1 MLEPIKALGRSAA
14 TRAGTAARSALT
26 AAGKLKSNEEEYIVG
41 LDIGTEVVKAL
52 VGRVTPEGDI
62 EVIGV
67 GRQHQKLSD
76 MQAGAI
82 ADIVSVVQNCDK
94 ALGQAEEQAGVS
106 ARTAVIGIAG
116 ELVKGT
122 TTTVRV
128 TRKQSNK
135 QIDIEEMERIIHVVQ
150 QRAELRAKQQ
160 LAVEL
165 GGKEVDV
172 RLVNSAL
179 VSIEIDGYPVTNPI
193 GFQGK
198 DVVVQ
203 LYTAFAPMIHIAALE
218 RTAQELDLDLL
229 AVAAEPF
236 AVSRSVIGNKQSGNF
251 SAILMDVGGGTTDI
265 AVINDGGVQG
275 TKMFGIG
282 GRAYTRAIERGLG
295 IEFDEAEHL
304 KLALG
309 EGTVPAQKKKEAD
322 EALDKTVEVWTSG
335 VELALSEFDQLDHLP
350 HRMFLCGGGSS
361 LDALVDALEKTE
373 WYRTLPFTRKPSVHH
388 IRPDQVV
395 GITDKTG
402 DVTDHTFI
410 TALGLLRVGLDT
422 LQFTE
427 NDSGSIRDKIDR
439 MLQV

>member
-1 MLEPIKALGRSAA
+1 MLDRLKDLSRNAA
-14 TRAGTAARSALT
+14 TRAGGAAARI
-26 AAGKLKSNEEEYIVG
+26 KSKDTQYLVA
-41 LDIGTEVVKAL
+41 LDIGTENVKAL
-52 VGRVTPEGDI
+52 IGRVLPAGDI

-67 GRQHQKLSD
+67 GRAHQKLSD
-76 MQAGAI
+76 MQGGAV

-94 ALGQAEEQAGVS
+94 ALSQAEEQAQVS

-122 TTTVRV
+122 TTTIRV
-128 TRKQSNK
+128 SRKRSQDE
-135 QIDIEEMERIIHVVQ
+135 IDIEEMERIIHAVQ
-150 QRAELRAKQQ
+150 GRAEQRAKQQ

-165 GGKEVDV
+165 GGKEVEV

-203 LYTAFAPMIHIAALE
+203 LYTAFAPMIHIGALE

-236 AVSRSVIGNKQSGNF
+236 AVSRSVIGDRQSTNF

-282 GRAYTRAIERGLG
+282 GRAYTRSIERYVGV
-295 IEFDEAEHL
+295 EFDEAEEL
-304 KLALG
+304 KLQLG
-309 EGTVPAQKKKEAD
+309 SGELSAKQAAEVENAV
-322 EALDKTVEVWTSG
+322 DKTADVWIDG
-335 VELALSEFDQLDHLP
+335 VELALSEFDKLDHLP

-361 LDALVDALEKTE
+361 LDALMAELEKTD
-373 WYRTLPFTRKPSVHH
+373 WYRRLPFTRRPSVHH

-395 GITDKTG
+395 GIKDITG

-422 LQFTE
+422 LQFSE
-427 NDSGSIRDKIDR
+427 KDRGSIRDKIDR

>member
-1 MLEPIKALGRSAA
+1 MLSRFKELGKAAA
-14 TRAGTAARSALT
+14 TRAGAAANRAT
-26 AAGKLKSNEEEYIVG
+26 DAAGRLRSKEDQYIVA

-52 VGRVTPEGDI
+52 IGKVTPLGDI

-67 GRQHQKLSD
+67 GREHQKLSD
-76 MQAGAI
+76 MQAGAV

-94 ALGQAEEQAGVS
+94 ALGRAEEQAGVS

-122 TTTVRV
+122 TTTIRV
-128 TRKQSNK
+128 SRKDAK
-135 QIDIEEMERIIHVVQ
+135 AQIDIEEMERIIHAVQ
-150 QRAELRAKQQ
+150 QRAEKRAKQQ

-203 LYTAFAPMIHIAALE
+203 LYTAFAPMIHIGALE
-218 RTAQELDLDLL
+218 RVAQELDLDLL

-236 AVSRSVIGNKQSGNF
+236 AVSRSVIGDRQSTNF

-282 GRAYTRAIERGLG
+282 GRAYTRSIERGLG
-295 IEFDEAEHL
+295 VEFDEAEDMKL
-304 KLALG
+304 KLGAGGL
-309 EGTVPAQKKKEAD
+309 PAKQEKEVND
-322 EALDKTVEVWTSG
+322 ALDKTVDVWING

-361 LDALVDALEKTE
+361 LEALMNELEKTN
-373 WYRTLPFTRKPSVHH
+373 WYRSLPFTRKPSVHH

-395 GITDKTG
+395 GIKDLTS

-422 LQFTE
+422 LQFSE
-427 NDSGSIRDKIDR
+427 KEGGSIREKIDR

>member
-1 MLEPIKALGRSAA
+1 MLDTFKGLGKAAA
-14 TRAGTAARSALT
+14 TRASAAASKATSA
-26 AAGKLKSNEEEYIVG
+26 ASKLKSKEDQYIVA

-52 VGRVTPEGDI
+52 IGKVTPLGDI

-94 ALGQAEEQAGVS
+94 ALSQAEEQAQVS

-122 TTTVRV
+122 TTTIRV
-128 TRKQSNK
+128 SRKDAK
-135 QIDIEEMERIIHVVQ
+135 TQIDIAEMERIIHAVQ
-150 QRAELRAKQQ
+150 GRAEKRAKQQ

-203 LYTAFAPMIHIAALE
+203 LYTAFAPMIHIGALE
-218 RTAQELDLDLL
+218 RTAEELDLDLL

-236 AVSRSVIGNKQSGNF
+236 AVSRSVIGDRQSTNF

-282 GRAYTRAIERGLG
+282 GRAYTRSIERGLG
-295 IEFDEAEHL
+295 LEFDEAEDL
-304 KLALG
+304 KLQLGTGALPKTQ
-309 EGTVPAQKKKEAD
+309 ESEAD
-322 EALDKTVEVWTSG
+322 DALQKTIDVWING

-361 LDALVDALEKTE
+361 LQALMDELEKTN
-373 WYRTLPFTRKPSVHH
+373 WYRQLPFTRKPSVHH

-395 GITDKTG
+395 GIKDLTG
-402 DVTDHTFI
+402 NVNDHTYI

-422 LQFTE
+422 LQFSE
-427 NDSGSIRDKIDR
+427 KDGGSIRDKIDR